1 MSEQGLFRSTD
12 LVMPKGGR
20 RRRAVWDCSG
30 RLGPVASLQGMS
42 WDWFTQFFDTG
53 SPVA

>member
-12 LVMPKGGR
+12 PVMSKGG

-30 RLGPVASLQGMS
+30 RLGPVASLQGMPR
-42 WDWFTQFFDTG
+42 DWFTQFFDTG
-53 SPVA
+53 SHVA